1 MISVP
6 GRATARAASA
16 MECVIVRVVL
26 TFTARIFIPRSSVWG
41 FIADRD
47 VAVHRPL
54 RSEVTQ
60 LNPTAALLARPG
72 SHSLESCHRQGVGV
86 PRAPSHTIAD
96 ISKPRG
102 ETRGENSLVHN
113 RAGLPTGPNRR
124 PGPEQTRRGQRF
136 SAPPPALAGTRMRT
150 EVPQSPRK
158 SQKITGE
165 RRGPSGVSD
174 ACAAQLLECGRHG
187 DHH

>member
-41 FIADRD
+41 FIADHD

-96 ISKPRG
+96 ISRRKG
-102 ETRGENSLVHN
+102 ESGLV
-113 RAGLPTGPNRR
+113 RARPNRR
-124 PGPEQTRRGQRF
+124 PRPERTRREQRLP
-136 SAPPPALAGTRMRT
+136 ALPPPRAGTRRRT
-150 EVPQSPRK
+150 EAPAPPQAPSAVPRE
-158 SQKITGE
+158 SQKITENVRE
-165 RRGPSGVSD
+165 RREPSGVSD